1 MWYTYTL
8 EYCSV
13 MKNNEILPFPT
24 TWMNLEGIMLMLS
37 YVITYMWKLTNKQ
50 MNMQNK
56 NRFIDIEN
64 RLVVTSEKR
73 VRGEEGCG

>member
-56 NRFIDIEN
+56 NRFIDIEDSI
-64 RLVVTSEKR
+64 LVAK
-73 VRGEEGCG
+73 GEEDEGGKD

>member
-1 MWYTYTL
+1 
-8 EYCSV
+8 

-24 TWMNLEGIMLMLS
+24 TWMNLEGLMLMLS

-73 VRGEEGCG
+73 VRGEEACG

>member
-1 MWYTYTL
+1 
-8 EYCSV
+8 

-64 RLVVTSEKR
+64 RLAVTSEKR